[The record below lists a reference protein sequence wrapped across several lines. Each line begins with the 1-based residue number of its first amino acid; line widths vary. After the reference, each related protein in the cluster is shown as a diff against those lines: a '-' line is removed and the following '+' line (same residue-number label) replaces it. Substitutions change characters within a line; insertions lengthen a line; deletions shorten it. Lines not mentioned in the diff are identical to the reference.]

1 MRDLLR
7 AIKFVIS
14 DREIRNV
21 AVFLGERRHPR
32 ALQLRTFS
40 NLVIHSVDEDRKAC
54 SD

>member
-1 MRDLLR
+1 MRKLLR

-14 DREIRNV
+14 DSEIRNV

-40 NLVIHSVDEDRKAC
+40 NLVIHSVDEGRKTC
-54 SD
+54 SN